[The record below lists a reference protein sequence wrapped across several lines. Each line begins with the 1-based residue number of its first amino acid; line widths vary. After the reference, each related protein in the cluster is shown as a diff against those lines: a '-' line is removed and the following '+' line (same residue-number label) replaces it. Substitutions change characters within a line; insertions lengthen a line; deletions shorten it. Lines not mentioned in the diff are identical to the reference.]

1 MIRKA
6 IMVFFILGATVSAVA
21 VTAHYVLF
29 EVWQLSKVRHFRVGV
44 SLLAGLV
51 ATYPA
56 TAFIRGPLRRYRRR
70 KRGLCVNCGYNLT
83 GNVSG
88 ICPECGVHHATQRIR
103 QARKS

>member
-21 VTAHYVLF
+21 VIAHYVLF
-29 EVWQLSKVRHFRVGV
+29 EVWRLNKARHFGVGI

-56 TAFIRGPLRRYRRR
+56 TALIRGPVRRWRRR
-70 KRGLCVNCGYNLT
+70 RRGLCVRCGYNLT

-88 ICPECGVHHATQRIR
+88 ICPECGTRIE
-103 QARKS
+103 KP